1 MTGEEA
7 IRCLNVHSSTN
18 GSGLCTDK
26 QHYEAKQMGI
36 EALQQQSCGDVIS
49 KQAVLELVADYDLSM
64 VQAAKGIY
72 VLPPVT
78 SQQKWIPCSERLPAE
93 DGFYLAT
100 CNGEICGESEPFS
113 GLAEFQNGKWVDDEE
128 DYQCVVAWMPLPTPY
143 EPQERRCEE

>member
-7 IRCLNVHSSTN
+7 IRCLSVHSSTN

-36 EALQQQSCGDVIS
+36 EAIKMLKS
-49 KQAVLELVADYDLSM
+49 KMDGHTDTSYEWAETVRLAIKALEQES
-64 VQAAKGIY
+64 KTG
-72 VLPPVT
+72 
-78 SQQKWIPCSERLPAE
+78 WIPVSEMLPAE

-100 CNGEICGESEPFS
+100 CDGEICGESEPFS

-143 EPQERRCEE
+143 KPQERRCEE